1 MFKINN
7 LKICDFFVGMWGLYY
22 LQGILYPSGIINQV
36 LQLVMICFGLH
47 ATIKCLPQKNMPQL
61 LKATLCLI
69 VMYVIYGGIIILFD
83 DGISVV
89 SNTYYLK
96 NSFNSLLPIFFFYF
110 YSKQNGILNETRI
123 RYYCLFCTMIS
134 IFVFMNFG
142 QTLANDIGADE
153 VTNNMGYMFV
163 SLIPMLYFFYRTPLI
178 QYILL
183 LISLFF
189 VILGMKRGAIMIGAI
204 SMFIFWVSGMKAGGK
219 KRRTITFLL
228 TVAFVAVATLY
239 VGYMIDNSQYF
250 SQRIEQT
257 INGDASNRDFIYG
270 SIWNASINESNL
282 FNILFGHGA
291 NSTVRQ
297 CGTFAHQDWLETLY
311 NNGLCGVLILASFY
325 IVFLK
330 TVLKSK
336 RHLPSQYYYC
346 FLTLFVMSFLKTL
359 FSMSIQDMNISQS
372 MLIGYFAY
380 ITSSKGKC
388 TIE

>member
-47 ATIKCLPQKNMPQL
+47 ATIKCLLQKNLPRL
-61 LKATLCLI
+61 LKATLYLI
-69 VMYVIYGGIIILFD
+69 VMYMIYGGIVILFD

-96 NSFNSLLPIFFFYF
+96 NSFNSLLPIFFFY
-110 YSKQNGILNETRI
+110 YYTRRNGILNEARI
-123 RYYCLFCTMIS
+123 RYYCIFCTMIS
-134 IFVFMNFG
+134 IIVFMYMG
-142 QTLANDIGADE
+142 QTLVNDIGADE

-183 LISLFF
+183 LTCLFF
-189 VILGMKRGAIMIGAI
+189 VILGMKRGAIMVGAI
-204 SMFIFWVSGMKAGGK
+204 SMLIFLASGLKGGGK
-219 KRRTITFLL
+219 KRKTITFTLA
-228 TVAFVAVATLY
+228 VSFVVVATLY
-239 VGYMIDNSQYF
+239 IGYMVDNSQYF

-257 INGDASNRDFIYG
+257 KNGDSSNRDFIYG
-270 SIWNASINESNL
+270 NIWNASINETNVL
-282 FNILFGHGA
+282 NILFGHGA

-311 NNGLCGVLILASFY
+311 NNGLFGVLILASFY
-325 IVFLK
+325 IIFLR

-336 RHLPSQYYYC
+336 RRLPVQYYFC
-346 FLTLFVMSFLKTL
+346 FMTLFVMSFLKTL

-380 ITSSKGKC
+380 VSSAKGQMQKL
-388 TIE
+388 